1 MGELVKLPNIGPEL
15 ERQLH
20 LIGVDTVEELRRRG
34 SKQAWL
40 DIQKNDPSACFHRL
54 CSLEGALHGVR
65 KIMLISRSS
74 TTNIQRDERGTADCR
89 PLSFGNFIQTS

>member
-40 DIQKNDPSACFHRL
+40 AIQKNDPSACFHRL
-54 CSLEGALHGVR
+54 WGRFTGCVKSCCPTR
-65 KIMLISRSS
+65 
-74 TTNIQRDERGTADCR
+74 
-89 PLSFGNFIQTS
+89 

>member
-65 KIMLISRSS
+65 KIMLP
-74 TTNIQRDERGTADCR
+74 DEVKADLQEFHNEHTKR
-89 PLSFGNFIQTS
+89 

>member
-34 SKQAWL
+34 ASRPGWIFRKT
-40 DIQKNDPSACFHRL
+40 IRRL
-54 CSLEGALHGVR
+54 LPPALFAGGGA
-65 KIMLISRSS
+65 SR
-74 TTNIQRDERGTADCR
+74 GA
-89 PLSFGNFIQTS
+89 